1 MLHLRFRPL
10 FFLLL
15 ATLLF
20 GTAKAQPA
28 APLVVMNLA
37 AHPDDEDG
45 RTLTYYR
52 HARNAVAYS
61 VIFTRGE
68 GGQNEIGPELYEAL
82 GAIRTEET
90 ERAAR
95 HLGTQVFFLNFYDFG
110 YSKHAAEAF
119 EKWGGRDAV
128 TARLVYLIRKLKPD
142 VLFTNHD
149 TVTVGPRRQHGQHQA
164 VGIAGYD
171 AFTLAADP
179 SYHPEQ
185 LAEDG
190 VDLWQPKRLF
200 WRLWRGRAD
209 GAYDVA
215 LPVGAVDPETGKP
228 YYERAV
234 AAIMEHASQGMGQ
247 FANRLRGDTTYFRLI
262 RAATDAPL
270 DPHDLAGNLPPNHA
284 ASPDLTYL
292 IDSGRVPTLPDGALT
307 TDHDVAVP
315 GQSVSLRWE
324 AALLPGRSVRWVL
337 TGAVDTTLVLTGD
350 APGSARLRIAPDA
363 VPTTPKKVY
372 QYQRFLDHPPVVYAL
387 YREATDSLLA
397 AGYLPLEVAPPVFV
411 EAVDEVV
418 RLRSGTN
425 TIPIR
430 ARIFDPV
437 TKRLTLDAAV
447 TRDADG
453 ALIHE
458 AHAALT
464 PDATGHADA
473 DLTLDLPAD
482 LAHGDYT
489 ITLTALPDAAV
500 RPPEP
505 ARTQLLGRVFEAA
518 VAPGL
523 RVGVVRSYDDTLEKA
538 LAELGVPYVMLD
550 SLALADGNFGD
561 LHTIVV
567 DIRAY
572 LVRPDLRAHNARL
585 LEWVRRGGHLIVN
598 YQKTFEWNPEYADP
612 FDPNR
617 KNPGDFSPYPIR
629 LSRDR
634 VTREDAPVTVLH
646 PELPLFHAPN
656 EITEATWDG
665 WVQERGLYFPREY
678 DPAYVELFE
687 MNDPGEPPLRG
698 STLLA
703 RYGEG
708 TYLYTALVWYR
719 QLKRFHP
726 GVYEMFANLVSLPL
740 VDGRPATGSSGR

>member
-1 MLHLRFRPL
+1 MLHLRIRSL
-10 FFLLL
+10 FFLVFTALL
-15 ATLLF
+15 L
-20 GTAKAQPA
+20 GTAHAQPA

-82 GAIRTEET
+82 GAIRTGET

-110 YSKHAAEAF
+110 YSKHADEAF
-119 EKWGGRDAV
+119 EKWGGRDHV

-142 VLFTNHD
+142 VIFTNHD
-149 TVTVGPRRQHGQHQA
+149 TLTVGPRRQHGQHQA
-164 VGIAGYD
+164 VGISGYD

-185 LAEDG
+185 LDEDG

-200 WRLWRGRAD
+200 RRLWRGPAD

-215 LPVGAVDPETGKP
+215 LPVGAVDPETGAP

-247 FANRLRGDTTYFRLI
+247 FASRLRGDTTYFRLI
-262 RAATDAPL
+262 RSAADAPL
-270 DPHDLAGNLPPNHA
+270 DAADLAANLPPNHA
-284 ASPDLTYL
+284 AHPDLSYR
-292 IDSGRVPTLPDGALT
+292 IDAGRVPALPAGALT
-307 TDHDVAVP
+307 LDHDVAVP
-315 GQSVSLRWE
+315 GQSVTLRWRPE
-324 AALLPGRSVRWVL
+324 DLPAPRLRWVFS
-337 TGAVDTTLVLTGD
+337 GAVDTTLVLTGD
-350 APGSARLRIAPDA
+350 APALARLRIAPEA

-372 QYQRFLDHPPVVYAL
+372 QYRRFLNHPPVVYAL
-387 YREATDSLLA
+387 YRAGTDTLLA

-411 EAVDEVV
+411 EAVDDVV
-418 RLRSGTN
+418 RLRSGAN
-425 TIPIR
+425 TIPLR
-430 ARIFDPV
+430 VRVFDPV
-437 TKRLTLDAAV
+437 TERLTLDAAV
-447 TRDADG
+447 TRDAD
-453 ALIHE
+453 
-458 AHAALT
+458 AAVIREVRTTLT
-464 PDATGHADA
+464 PGAGGRADA
-473 DLTLDLPAD
+473 DLTLDLPAG
-482 LAHGDYT
+482 LAPGDYT
-489 ITLTALPDAAV
+489 ITLAARPDAAV
-500 RPPEP
+500 RTPEP
-505 ARTQLLGRVFEAA
+505 ARARLHGRVFEAA

-538 LAELGVPYVMLD
+538 LAELGVSYVMLD
-550 SLALADGNFGD
+550 SLALARGDFDD

-612 FDPNR
+612 FDRSR
-617 KNPGDFSPYPIR
+617 KNPGDFSPYPIH

-656 EITEATWDG
+656 EITGATWDG
-665 WVQERGLYFPREY
+665 WAQERGLYFPREY
-678 DPAYVELFE
+678 DAAYVELFE

-726 GVYEMFANLVSLPL
+726 GVYAMFANLVSLPL
-740 VDGRPATGSSGR
+740 VDGRAAPGSSGR